1 MAASFSLARTLR
13 RLGAT
18 GFVLVLAGCGTP
30 REALTPT
37 LDAAEPMAQGV
48 VGAPQS
54 RFGVSSPLAPVDY
67 VATPAV
73 DRMDMLPAEL
83 REAFQRSG
91 LSENAVSVVV
101 AEVGHPPMIAINPAQ
116 PRNPASVMKLVTT
129 YAALEAL
136 GPAYTW
142 RTELLSAP
150 GARLGPDGTL
160 SSPVYLRAGG
170 DPDMR
175 LEDVWQL
182 LRELRLRGVRQMP
195 GIVVDRSR
203 FGAIAIDPG
212 AFDGAA
218 DRVYNASPDALMVGF
233 GALRLL
239 YLPDTAAG
247 RWNVVVD
254 PPIPGIRVDNQVR
267 ATRAACPGSPAVR
280 TEQSSDAQGITLRVT
295 GSVALSCGE
304 FSAYRLALSQP
315 EHTAGILNH
324 MWRELGGTLT
334 GPVLG
339 GQTPAGATVLA
350 ARESRPLSEQIRTV
364 NKQSNN
370 VMARMLLLT
379 LGAELGDGPATTFTG
394 QSALNLVLARQGL
407 RFPELV
413 VDNGSGLSRD
423 GRISAASLAA
433 MLEAAWE
440 SPRMPE
446 FLSSMAVAGE
456 DGTVRRRWRDGNA
469 AGRAHLKTGTLRDV
483 SALAGYV
490 LGASGRRYLV
500 VIMANDPRATSI
512 RAFNDRLIAWLAG
525 R

>member
-1 MAASFSLARTLR
+1 MAASFPLARTLR

-18 GFVLVLAGCGTP
+18 GFILVLAGCGTP
-30 REALTPT
+30 REAMTPT
-37 LDAAEPMAQGV
+37 LDTGAPAAQGTV
-48 VGAPQS
+48 EPQS
-54 RFGVSSPLAPVDY
+54 RLTVTPQMRAPIDY
-67 VATPAV
+67 VATPAA

-101 AEVGHPPMIAINPAQ
+101 AEVGQPPMIAINPGQ

-129 YAALEAL
+129 YAALEGL
-136 GPAYTW
+136 GPSYTW
-142 RTELLSAP
+142 RTELLAP
-150 GARLGPDGTL
+150 AGARVGPDGTL
-160 SSPVYLRAGG
+160 SGPLYLRAGG

-175 LEDVWQL
+175 LEDLWQL
-182 LRELRLRGVRQMP
+182 MRELRLRGVRQMP

-203 FGAIAIDPG
+203 FGDVTIDPG
-212 AFDGAA
+212 AFDNSP

-239 YLPDTAAG
+239 YLPDTATG
-247 RWNVVVD
+247 QWNVVLD

-267 ATRAACPGSPAVR
+267 ATRAACPGAPAVR
-280 TEQSSDAQGITLRVT
+280 TDQSSDAQGITLRVT

-304 FSAYRLALSQP
+304 FSAYRLALTQP
-315 EHTAGILNH
+315 QHTTAVLAQ

-334 GPVLG
+334 GPVVS

-370 VMARMLLLT
+370 VMARMMLLT

-394 QSALNLVLARQGL
+394 QRALANVLASQGL

-433 MLEAAWE
+433 MLESAWE

-456 DGTVRRRWRDGNA
+456 DGTVRRRWRDGNT

-500 VIMANDPRATSI
+500 AIMANDPKASGI

>member
-1 MAASFSLARTLR
+1 MAAPFSLARSLR
-13 RLGAT
+13 RIGAT
-18 GFVLVLAGCGTP
+18 GFLLVLAGCGAP
-30 REALTPT
+30 REAMTPT
-37 LDAAEPMAQGV
+37 LDPGANAVQGTV
-48 VGAPQS
+48 EPQS
-54 RFGVSSPLAPVDY
+54 SLSVNVPRSPVSY

-73 DRMDMLPAEL
+73 DRMSGLPAEL
-83 REAFQRSG
+83 REAFQRGG
-91 LSENAVSVVV
+91 LSESAVSVVV
-101 AEVGHPPMIAINPAQ
+101 AEVGQPPMIAINPAQ

-136 GPAYTW
+136 GPSYTW

-150 GARLGPDGTL
+150 GARIAPDGTL
-160 SSPVYLRAGG
+160 SSPLYLRAGG
-170 DPDMR
+170 DPDLR
-175 LEDVWQL
+175 LEDLWQL
-182 LRELRLRGVRQMP
+182 MRELRLRGVRNIP

-203 FGAIAIDPG
+203 FGSVAIDPG
-212 AFDGAA
+212 AFDNSP
-218 DRVYNASPDALMVGF
+218 DRVYNASPDAFMVGF
-233 GALRLL
+233 GAIRLL
-239 YLPDTAAG
+239 YLPDTDAG

-254 PPIPGIRVDNQVR
+254 PPIPGVRVDNQVR

-280 TEQSSDAQGITLRVT
+280 TDQTTDASGITLRVT

-304 FSAYRLALSQP
+304 FSAHRLALSQP
-315 EHTAGILNH
+315 EHAAAVLSQ
-324 MWRELGGTLT
+324 MWRDLGGTQT
-334 GPVLG
+334 GGIVNGVVP
-339 GQTPAGATVLA
+339 TGATVLA
-350 ARESRPLSEQIRTV
+350 ARESRPLSEQIRIV

-370 VMARMLLLT
+370 VMARMMLLAIA
-379 LGAELGDGPATTFTG
+379 AELGDAPATTYTG
-394 QSALNLVLARQGL
+394 QQALNVALARQGL
-407 RFPELV
+407 RFPDLV

-423 GRISAASLAA
+423 GRVSAASLAA

-456 DGTVRRRWRDGNA
+456 DGTVRRRWRDGVT

-490 LGASGRRYLV
+490 LGSSGRRYLV
-500 VIMANDPRATSI
+500 VIMANDAKASGI